1 MSTGTRR
8 EYYMKILKKSEDNNK
23 GLFLNSENQY
33 QDILQIDN
41 NELLN
46 LANRLY
52 ENVNEL
58 PNEDE
63 LLVEEIRNPISKIVM
78 RQIYAKLLDFKDNVA
93 GFNEELD
100 NIYSGRRTNLEDESS
115 DFSG

>member
-52 ENVNEL
+52 EKVN
-58 PNEDE
+58 
-63 LLVEEIRNPISKIVM
+63 
-78 RQIYAKLLDFKDNVA
+78 
-93 GFNEELD
+93 
-100 NIYSGRRTNLEDESS
+100 
-115 DFSG
+115 

>member
-1 MSTGTRR
+1 MNINTGDT
-8 EYYMKILKKSEDNNK
+8 ESLYDNLIELMESGNEHWDEKGILYENLKKSEDNNK

-52 ENVNEL
+52 EKVN
-58 PNEDE
+58 
-63 LLVEEIRNPISKIVM
+63 
-78 RQIYAKLLDFKDNVA
+78 
-93 GFNEELD
+93 
-100 NIYSGRRTNLEDESS
+100 
-115 DFSG
+115 